1 MLSTSVHLPFSR
13 YRWCS
18 VMIGDL
24 PVRSASFS
32 FSKIWLLWCIFGPTF
47 ETTQTLSQYTYLTP
61 LISSPISLITPQFS
75 FLLETKTLAKLC
87 LPQLLW
93 KDGSHTRQP
102 QTLPLPLAVWSGLTC
117 PSQPAAQN
125 RCSSRLPTQRCKFG
139 LLELFYWLIWLRYQL
154 LIRVAFNNSFVQLT
168 PSHLPFSFSLW
179 NSNPI
184 DWKMLMPV
192 YQEMFPC
199 TFPYVPGFDA
209 SGVVVAVS

>member
-1 MLSTSVHLPFSR
+1 MDFRCCPHLSIYRSVVFGDVQSD
-13 YRWCS
+13 RWSSCS
-18 VMIGDL
+18 IGFILIPKNLALVMYLRTNI
-24 PVRSASFS
+24 RNN
-32 FSKIWLLWCIFGPTF
+32 TN
-47 ETTQTLSQYTYLTP
+47 LSQYTYLTP

-117 PSQPAAQN
+117 PFQPAAQN

-139 LLELFYWLIWLRYQL
+139 LLELLYWLIWARYQQ

-168 PSHLPFSFSLW
+168 PSHLPFSFSIFA
-179 NSNPI
+179 S
-184 DWKMLMPV
+184 
-192 YQEMFPC
+192 
-199 TFPYVPGFDA
+199 TFLFLPLK
-209 SGVVVAVS
+209 